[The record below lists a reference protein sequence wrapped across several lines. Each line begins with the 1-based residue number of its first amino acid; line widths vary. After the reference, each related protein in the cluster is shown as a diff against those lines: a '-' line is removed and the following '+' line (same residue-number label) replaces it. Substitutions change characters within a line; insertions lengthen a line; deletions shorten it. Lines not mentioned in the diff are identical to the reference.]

1 VKQLPVKFNTVTI
14 TTLAMVAA
22 VGIIVRMTIR
32 IPIIP
37 EVVEITPAFMFS
49 LLGGILGG
57 IPGGILVGLIV
68 GLGGAI
74 AGGEAVLLPLIGN
87 MALGLGTGFVIH
99 VEQNR
104 DSVKFAILTILGGGL
119 IGGFLATFG
128 IMVIFLGVDFIVAII
143 PAIIDLYQAL
153 GWAAVALLI
162 ESFIIRPIIG
172 NYLYSSDDELLLESQ
187 GEQQNE

>member
-1 VKQLPVKFNTVTI
+1 MKQLPVKFNTVTI
-14 TTLAMVAA
+14 TTLAMIAA
-22 VGIIVRMTIR
+22 VGIIVRMTVR

-49 LLGGILGG
+49 LLGGIIGG

-74 AGGEAVLLPLIGN
+74 AGGEAILLPLIGN
-87 MALGLGTGFVIH
+87 IALGLGTGFVVH
-99 VEQNR
+99 VERNR

-128 IMVIFLGVDFIVAII
+128 IMVIFLGVDLVVAII

-162 ESFIIRPIIG
+162 ESLIIRPIIG